1 MTPDSSSS
9 SRNRSFRHFFF
20 RGLGI
25 VLPTVLTI
33 WILVLVYQF
42 VSENIAQPI
51 NTGVQHF
58 VVWATPWPAATENDF
73 SVADDRVAN
82 DPEYARE
89 RAEWRAIEKQLQA
102 EFNGPQRWEAVRE
115 GFRHEWLT
123 PYARQA
129 AMERMWTSLKI
140 GNFVVLDVVGLL
152 IAAILIYI
160 IGALVG
166 SYVGGWVVARS
177 EVFFRNL
184 PLIRLIYPHV
194 KQVTEFFF
202 GETHGKMQFNKV
214 VAVQY
219 PRKGLWSLGLVT
231 GDTLRLIEDEAGT
244 ECVTIFVP
252 SSPTPFT
259 GYVITVPKVD
269 TIELPISI
277 DDALR
282 FTISGGV
289 IVPDS
294 QMIHRR
300 LSDGDKTPQTP
311 GKPLPAGPPVA
322 KSTE

>member
-1 MTPDSSSS
+1 M
-9 SRNRSFRHFFF
+9 
-20 RGLGI
+20 
-25 VLPTVLTI
+25 LPTILTI

-58 VVWATPWPAATENDF
+58 VVWATPWPAATDNDF
-73 SVADDRVAN
+73 AVADDRVAN

-89 RAEWRAIEKQLQA
+89 RAEWRAREKQLQA
-102 EFNGPQRWEAVRE
+102 EFDGPQRWGPVRE

-140 GNFVVLDVVGLL
+140 GNFVVLDVVGLF
-152 IAAILIYI
+152 IAAILIYM

-166 SYVGGWVVARS
+166 SYMGGWLVARS

-184 PLIRLIYPHV
+184 PLVRLVYPHV

-202 GETHGKMQFNKV
+202 GETQGKMQFNKV

-231 GDTLRLIEDEAGT
+231 GDTMRLIENEAGT

-259 GYVITVPKVD
+259 GYVITVPKAD

-289 IVPDS
+289 IVPGS
-294 QMIHRR
+294 QMIHRK
-300 LSDGDKTPQTP
+300 LTDGNEPADSST
-311 GKPLPAGPPVA
+311 KPLPGPSPVA
-322 KSTE
+322 KNVE